1 MTKAQKAEQEE
12 ARERL
17 RKMLR
22 PGQTVYTVLRHV
34 SRSGMMREISLHAA
48 EGSEVLWLTG
58 LAARA
63 MGERV
68 GKLEGIRTG
77 GCGMDM
83 GFHLVYNLSHVLFPQ
98 GFGCIGKGCPSND
111 HSNGDRDYTPHGCV
125 MCEALVR
132 SVQGVWP
139 SPITRERPAG
149 ICTDAQWR
157 DHWHSDGG
165 YALPQ
170 RWI

>member
-68 GKLEGIRTG
+68 GKLEGIRAS

-83 GFHLVYNLSHVLFPQ
+83 GFHLVYSLSRVLFPE

-111 HSNGDRDYTPHGCV
+111 HSNGDRDYTPHAEQFTADTCPGRPCGDGCDHKSGDG
-125 MCEALVR
+125 A
-132 SVQGVWP
+132 P
-139 SPITRERPAG
+139 
-149 ICTDAQWR
+149 
-157 DHWHSDGG
+157 HWHSDGG
-165 YALPQ
+165 YALLQ